1 MLELRSCVRVEVDVL
16 RAPLKGSPSPDSV
29 DVKQLCTRSLPVL
42 TKGILWSYDNHFMFG
57 STEGW

>member
-1 MLELRSCVRVEVDVL
+1 MRVEVDVL